1 MNINTSSLSTYTPIL
16 KTAIKSGDETVAADA
31 KSSDATKLSLDM
43 SGTAAADESTEATAP
58 KTIKEQ
64 IIQQLKE
71 QIEQVEKQLQ
81 QQQQQL
87 AAAQNSKGSEQE
99 KLQRIMAIQQ
109 QISGTMAQLTA
120 LQGSLLQAMAVS
132 VKTTA

>member
-1 MNINTSSLSTYTPIL
+1 MKINMSSLSTYTPTL
-16 KTAIKSGDETVAADA
+16 TTSFKSKDETVDADA
-31 KSSDATKLSLDM
+31 KSGDFTKLGVDM
-43 SGTAAADESTEATAP
+43 SGTAAADDSSETAAP
-58 KTIKEQ
+58 TSIKEQ

-120 LQGSLLQAMAVS
+120 LQGSLLEAMAVPIN
-132 VKTTA
+132 TTA

>member
-1 MNINTSSLSTYTPIL
+1 MNINMSSISSYTPII
-16 KTAIKSGDETVAADA
+16 KAAITPKDETVAVD
-31 KSSDATKLSLDM
+31 KTSSDATKLNVDM
-43 SGTAAADESTEATAP
+43 SGTAAAGDSSEAAAP
-58 KTIKEQ
+58 TSIKEQ

-99 KLQRIMAIQQ
+99 KMQRIMAIQQ

-120 LQGSLLQAMAVS
+120 LQGSLMEAMAVP
-132 VKTTA
+132 VNTTA

>member
-1 MNINTSSLSTYTPIL
+1 MNINTSSLNTYTPTL
-16 KTAIKSGDETVAADA
+16 TATFKAKDAAVAADTA
-31 KSSDATKLSLDM
+31 TSDAAKINVDM
-43 SGTAAADESTEATAP
+43 SGTAAAGDSGEAAAP
-58 KTIKEQ
+58 TSIKEQ

-71 QIEQVEKQLQ
+71 QIEQVQKQLE

-109 QISGTMAQLTA
+109 QIAGTTAQLTA
-120 LQGSLLQAMAVS
+120 LQGSLLQAMAVPI
-132 VKTTA
+132 KTTA